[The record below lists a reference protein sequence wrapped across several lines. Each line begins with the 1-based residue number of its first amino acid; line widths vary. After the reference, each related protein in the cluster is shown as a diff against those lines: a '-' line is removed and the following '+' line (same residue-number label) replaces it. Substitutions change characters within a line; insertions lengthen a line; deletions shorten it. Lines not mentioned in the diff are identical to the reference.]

1 MVSPT
6 RRSLAPDAFLLL
18 AIFCLYLFVIGLY
31 ASITVLE
38 HWLRLPNYLTD
49 NRETFL
55 VGTLPLAI
63 AGLLG
68 LLAGVG
74 VKKRLM
80 VRLCKVFCAFSLI
93 YIAAFAWLDW
103 RTMDHYR
110 DNPQYGV
117 CKQYSKHTIICTCGI
132 ATGATISTKGCKPPP
147 PLLIGRI
154 PREETSKSC

>member
-55 VGTLPLAI
+55 VGALPLAI

-103 RTMDHYR
+103 RTMDQYR

-117 CKQYSKHTIICTCGI
+117 CKQYSKHTIYMYVWNSDWCDHFDKRVQTPSPI
-132 ATGATISTKGCKPPP
+132 AN
-147 PLLIGRI
+147 
-154 PREETSKSC
+154 RENTP

>member
-31 ASITVLE
+31 TSITVLE
-38 HWLRLPNYLTD
+38 QWLRLPNYLTD

-55 VGTLPLAI
+55 VGALPLAI

-93 YIAAFAWLDW
+93 YIAAF
-103 RTMDHYR
+103 T
-110 DNPQYGV
+110 
-117 CKQYSKHTIICTCGI
+117 
-132 ATGATISTKGCKPPP
+132 
-147 PLLIGRI
+147 
-154 PREETSKSC
+154 

>member
-55 VGTLPLAI
+55 VGALPLAI

-117 CKQYSKHTIICTCGI
+117 CKQYSKHTIYMYVWNSDWCDHFDKRVQTSSPI
-132 ATGATISTKGCKPPP
+132 AN
-147 PLLIGRI
+147 
-154 PREETSKSC
+154 RENTP